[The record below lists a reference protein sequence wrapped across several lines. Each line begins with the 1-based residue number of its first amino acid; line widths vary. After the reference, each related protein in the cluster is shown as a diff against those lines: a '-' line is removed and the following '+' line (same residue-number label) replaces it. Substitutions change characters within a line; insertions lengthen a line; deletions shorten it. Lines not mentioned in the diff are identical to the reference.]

1 MTTRGGRVRR
11 ASGYDPGDL
20 IRCQNSK
27 SVPNP
32 YKPFNYS
39 SCSLHYTMNTT
50 HSVKE
55 RREEVNKEINP
66 FYVHST
72 NAYCLLDNNLFV
84 ININESIQSWIC
96 PVFWA
101 SPVQSS
107 LPGINIQCIRLFG
120 PADYLILS
128 GALGKPCTIVMY
140 S

>member
-32 YKPFNYS
+32 YANLSTTVPVVYTYS
-39 SCSLHYTMNTT
+39 KTQHTV
-50 HSVKE
+50 VKE

-84 ININESIQSWIC
+84 II
-96 PVFWA
+96 
-101 SPVQSS
+101 
-107 LPGINIQCIRLFG
+107 
-120 PADYLILS
+120 
-128 GALGKPCTIVMY
+128 
-140 S
+140 